1 MIDYKNILL
10 TGATGLLGSW
20 LTEKLLEK
28 NCDINGVALNKD
40 LNFLLKSKDIEKDIV
55 LNYLDIADES
65 KVKNLFKKKYDLVIH
80 LAAQTQVGDAI
91 RNPLRTFK
99 SNMQGTWN
107 ILEMCRNNDTP
118 IVVASSDK
126 AYGESDDL
134 PYLESFS
141 LNGNFPY
148 EVSKS
153 ATDLLCKT
161 YRTTYDLKVST
172 LRCGNIYGGGDLNW
186 ERLIPGVIRWLI
198 NEEQPVLRT
207 NGTFKRDWVYVE
219 DVVQAYIG
227 VSEAILKD
235 HTAVSEAYNFSSNAY
250 LSVMDIYKKLVSNF
264 SDIFIEPSI
273 VEDSKYEIKD
283 QYLSSKKIEEELGV
297 VSIFDIDSSIEKTID
312 WYKEYLHNL

>member
-1 MIDYKNILL
+1 MIDNKNILL

-28 NCDINGVALNKD
+28 NCSIKGVALNED
-40 LNFLLKSKDIEKDIV
+40 LNFLLKSKDIEKDIE

-65 KVKNLFKKKYDLVIH
+65 KVKDLFKIKYDIVIH

-107 ILEMCRNNDTP
+107 ILEMCRKNDTP

-186 ERLIPGVIRWLI
+186 ERLIPGVIKWLI

-227 VSEAILKD
+227 VSEALLKD
-235 HTAVSEAYNFSSNAY
+235 YTAVSDAYNFSSNAY

-264 SDIFIEPSI
+264 SDTYIEPSI

-283 QYLSSKKIEEELGV
+283 QYLSSKKIEEELGL
-297 VSIFDIDSSIEKTID
+297 VSIFDIDSSLEKTIG